1 MVRGCFSNTG
11 REQGVPAEV
20 LGRELREFSEEDA
33 ASRAGEQDAADV
45 PGGVAADGVV
55 PGLPPSPREVRAA
68 QERGVQPHLDA
79 RPAPGGAGARAG
91 GMWADNG
98 KGPIDIEHYEAS
110 RTVHH
115 ALSVHADE
123 AYDKLNPE
131 EKLIAKK
138 MFQALTETDKDKRR
152 IRRPACLSDIVSIC
166 STDSEKV
173 MAVIDKFRKGDRN
186 FLVLTSGKLE
196 DDPLIDISHESLI
209 RLWERLS
216 SWVDEEAESA
226 RIYWRLADTA
236 ESYAEGKA
244 GPYHGTDLQVADDW
258 WTENK
263 PTQAWAK
270 RYHSGFSRAKQFLE
284 LSKKE
289 QERIEREKEQ
299 YQLTQKLSA

>member
-1 MVRGCFSNTG
+1 MPEASGYKHDIFISYTHDDNSPIGISPVWVDTFHESLYDWLAKRRGFKKITIWRDKKRMYGNIAFDADIEDVLKSSAFFIALHSNNYLSSAYC
-11 REQGVPAEV
+11 QK
-20 LGRELREFSEEDA
+20 ELRWFHEFN
-33 ASRAGEQDAADV
+33 QHH
-45 PGGVAADGVV
+45 PGG
-55 PGLPPSPREVRAA
+55 
-68 QERGVQPHLDA
+68 
-79 RPAPGGAGARAG
+79 
-91 GMWADNG
+91 
-98 KGPIDIEHYEAS
+98 
-110 RTVHH
+110 
-115 ALSVHADE
+115 
-123 AYDKLNPE
+123 
-131 EKLIAKK
+131 LI
-138 MFQALTETDKDKRR
+138 
-152 IRRPACLSDIVSIC
+152 
-166 STDSEKV
+166 
-173 MAVIDKFRKGDRN
+173 
-186 FLVLTSGKLE
+186 
-196 DDPLIDISHESLI
+196 DDPLIDISHESFI

-299 YQLTQKLSA
+299 YQLTQKLPA